1 MKICSAVELGDVFM
15 VTKFKFENMLYMD
28 ESDGLDGRM
37 IDCINNCCRDV
48 GSYFMWLV
56 LSIILVTTAV
66 CDALLGLVPH
76 FRVRSMVF
84 KH

>member
-1 MKICSAVELGDVFM
+1 
-15 VTKFKFENMLYMD
+15 MLFRSMTDECVD

-37 IDCINNCCRDV
+37 NDCISNCCRDV

-66 CDALLGLVPH
+66 CDALLGLVLTSGYGPW
-76 FRVRSMVF
+76 VSATTDATSLGS
-84 KH
+84 